1 MSLWVIVPVKPLRRS
16 KSKLTNVLSEDERAI
31 LNLTMYEN
39 TLKALQNISI
49 PHQVLVVSKD
59 SSVLSLARSYKTKTL
74 QEDGESGLNIALKKS
89 IQVINAYSAQSVL
102 ILPADLPFITQED
115 LEGVMNFVEVKPF
128 MLISPDR
135 KMNGTNLLYVSPP
148 DLIEFSFGPGSFE
161 RHVRQAQ
168 FNNAHIEVRK
178 FNGTELDIDSPEDLE
193 LFQKLVSYE
202 RKNQVTQVS

>member
-16 KSKLTNVLSEDERAI
+16 KSKLTNVLSEDERTI

-102 ILPADLPFITQED
+102 ILPADLPFITKED
-115 LEGVMNFVEVKPF
+115 LEGVMNFVADKPF

-135 KMNGTNLLYVSPP
+135 KMNGTNLLFISPP
-148 DLIEFSFGPGSFE
+148 DLIEFSFGLGSFE

-168 FNNAHIEVRK
+168 FHNAHIEVRK

-202 RKNQVTQVS
+202 RINQVKHVS

>member
-1 MSLWVIVPVKPLRRS
+1 
-16 KSKLTNVLSEDERAI
+16 
-31 LNLTMYEN
+31 
-39 TLKALQNISI
+39 
-49 PHQVLVVSKD
+49 
-59 SSVLSLARSYKTKTL
+59 LSLARSYKTKTL

-102 ILPADLPFITQED
+102 ILPADLPFITKED
-115 LEGVMNFVEVKPF
+115 LEGVMNFVADKPF

-135 KMNGTNLLYVSPP
+135 KMNGTNLLFISPP

-168 FNNAHIEVRK
+168 FHNAHIEVRK

-202 RKNQVTQVS
+202 RISQVKHVS